1 MRTMKAV
8 LLNGQC
14 GFDQLEY
21 RASIHPLSAIVDA
34 QREFLEKR
42 HTGKIVLIP

>member
-1 MRTMKAV
+1 VFAELARYIQSGEIKP
-8 LLNGQC
+8 LI
-14 GFDQLEY
+14 
-21 RASIHPLSAIVDA
+21 ASIHPLSAIVDA